1 MEYVVVECNAS
12 RQVLVDGSACGNT
25 NETLQI
31 DKGTRTFRVPGCLPE
46 STTVE
51 VAGTSPATPLTLTFT
66 C

>member
-1 MEYVVVECNAS
+1 MEFVVVECNES

-31 DKGTRTFRVPGCLPE
+31 DKGTRTFQVPGCQPG
-46 STTVE
+46 SKTVE
-51 VAGTSPATPLTLTFT
+51 VAGTSPATPLKLTFT